1 MTVLYNDNKQLWQ
14 LWQFRPSGH
23 WNFVPESVYE
33 VLTKFYGSDRLRV
46 IKIIEEE

>member
-1 MTVLYNDNKQLWQ
+1 MKVLDNNDKQA
-14 LWQFRPSGH
+14 WQFRPSGH

-46 IKIIEEE
+46 IEIEKE

>member
-1 MTVLYNDNKQLWQ
+1 MKVLDNDNKQV
-14 LWQFRPSGH
+14 WQFRPSQH

-46 IKIIEEE
+46 VESE

>member
-1 MTVLYNDNKQLWQ
+1 MTVLYNDNRQV
-14 LWQFRPSGH
+14 WQFRPLQH

-46 IKIIEEE
+46 IESE